1 MHPLAH
7 TLTGA
12 LVGQAASSPA
22 LALIGGVASHVILD
36 RIPHAEGETFAGRR
50 TSAFGIDLIEAAAE
64 LVVGL
69 AAVWW
74 VGDTCSS
81 ARVASLAL
89 GVLGGLLPDLVD
101 LPLKALAGVIVL
113 HKRSWHRTVPREQ
126 AALGILTQVATVII
140 AATGL
145 WFLAGCGR

>member
-12 LVGQAASSPA
+12 LVGQAASSPT
-22 LALIGGVASHVILD
+22 LALIGGIASHVLLD
-36 RIPHAEGETFAGRR
+36 RIPHAEGETFTGKR
-50 TSAFGIDLIEAAAE
+50 TSAFGVDLIEAAAE

-74 VGDTCSS
+74 VAGTCSS
-81 ARVASLAL
+81 AQVTSLAF

-101 LPLKALAGVIVL
+101 LPLRALARVIVL

-126 AALGILTQVATVII
+126 APLGIFTQVATVIV
-140 AATGL
+140 AGTGL